1 MGYLNMEEKTLASFT
16 DDGWFRTG
24 DLGKRDEDGF
34 LYVAGRIDGKYNIVY
49 FSLTFRVLYANQINV
64 FSESSALQVQ

>member
-34 LYVAGRIDGKYNIVY
+34 LYVAGRIDGKYNIV
-49 FSLTFRVLYANQINV
+49 FFH
-64 FSESSALQVQ
+64 

>member
-49 FSLTFRVLYANQINV
+49 FINV
-64 FSESSALQVQ
+64 QSSICKSDQRIFGE